1 MSSAPSQ
8 LAARTQIA
16 RDGRRCGPL
25 SLRPCCGCAD
35 AVSAA
40 GGEVAGSAATV
51 EARRPCLFARDRAC
65 ATMPP
70 CMREC
75 ALVMRVG
82 SAVQRAAAS
91 SILPVMIAPVTMLG
105 ALGTPTHSTKAA
117 RARAPTNRTAT
128 ACWYL
133 SVPSLQG
140 CPLPGRAE
148 PLDRPLVP
156 TRKGRRLPQCAVSHV
171 SVVRRMVRAKVA
183 CCTLTALRRGHR
195 PPVRPWAAGDPRLAR
210 DLRVARAE
218 CGWHRLR
225 RRRVDAR
232 QDADLAAA
240 VPSPVARFVCCFVS
254 VCGDACASERRLL
267 AGSQVASAVGGAA
280 GGCVVDLRQG
290 GAVPGY
296 VGGGKTGGQSGMPSE

>member
-91 SILPVMIAPVTMLG
+91 SILPVMIAPITMLG
-105 ALGTPTHSTKAA
+105 ALGTL
-117 RARAPTNRTAT
+117 RTA
-128 ACWYL
+128 
-133 SVPSLQG
+133 P
-140 CPLPGRAE
+140 
-148 PLDRPLVP
+148 RPLG
-156 TRKGRRLPQCAVSHV
+156 RGRRP
-171 SVVRRMVRAKVA
+171 
-183 CCTLTALRRGHR
+183 TALPRHAGTCQC
-195 PPVRPWAAGDPRLAR
+195 PPSRAAPCQAGLATRWAPR
-210 DLRVARAE
+210 
-218 CGWHRLR
+218 
-225 RRRVDAR
+225 
-232 QDADLAAA
+232 AAA
-240 VPSPVARFVCCFVS
+240 EGPSSSTVCCVPRVS
-254 VCGDACASERRLL
+254 CAAHGACQSCMLHVDRTPARTPITRT
-267 AGSQVASAVGGAA
+267 AMGGWRPSARSRSPR
-280 GGCVVDLRQG
+280 C
-290 GAVPGY
+290 
-296 VGGGKTGGQSGMPSE
+296 SC